1 MVMKVTAQPEVRTIA
16 AGEFKAK
23 CLRLMDEALITQRPL
38 TVTKRGKVV
47 GKFVPEPPE
56 EKPFRS
62 FFGRSPDIRM
72 PSEGEWRKLKDEW
85 AEEWD
90 RSTENF
96 VRDFLQPRSGNK
108 SRKK

>member
-1 MVMKVTAQPEVRTIA
+1 MVMKASTQPEVRTIA

-23 CLRLMDEALITQRPL
+23 CLKLMDEALITQRPL

-62 FFGRSPDIRM
+62 LFGRTPDIRI
-72 PSEGEWRKLKDEW
+72 PSEAEWRKLKDEW
-85 AEEWD
+85 ADEWE
-90 RSTENF
+90 RSTESF
-96 VRDFLQPRSGNK
+96 ARELGKTPGNIK
-108 SRKK
+108 SNAK

>member
-1 MVMKVTAQPEVRTIA
+1 MVMKASTQPEVRTIA

-23 CLRLMDEALITQRPL
+23 CLKLMDEARITQRPL

-56 EKPFRS
+56 QKPFRS
-62 FFGRSPDIRM
+62 LFGRTPDIRI
-72 PSEGEWRKLKDEW
+72 PSEAEWRKLKDEW
-85 AEEWD
+85 ADEWE

-96 VRDFLQPRSGNK
+96 ARELGKTPGKIK
-108 SRKK
+108 SNAK